1 MWSSN
6 RLVRVLFA
14 LLVIW
19 SLWIGLTL
27 VTNDRRDGL
36 VMARIKRNLS
46 ASAVVSGRVLANES
60 VVDFSPRSK
69 RFVMAAS
76 YWEKMTMGTT
86 NLYSLLKF
94 AREWEAEVPLPF
106 MSGPWLNGWPA
117 QETTDVSYSVIYNT
131 TKMQRMLLEYNLT
144 RLVDFNQFYKIAL
157 EPSKRKKIFHIHIR
171 YFRKPIS
178 NHIARTNCHSIRHF
192 LKQAFK
198 NRSIT
203 CCKIEA
209 GIPTTPNDIATKCGF
224 KGLDEFVVIF
234 HEWHGITQPNP
245 KRLFRLFVPKKYF
258 NEYKPP
264 PMILPHSQYVIQN
277 ATHFLLNKL
286 GISRRGF
293 IAVHIRAEKLYLKRH
308 QTNDTQCML
317 DTINLAKTLAQA
329 NPDTAKILYF
339 TDNFGLW
346 YYKRLLDKENVEIT
360 RFNSSEINNEGFA
373 AQVEKRIMSE
383 AKLLVVSGG
392 GSFQETIIH
401 RYTMINRAPL
411 VFRVKQCMVNYI

>member
-1 MWSSN
+1 MVVA
-6 RLVRVLFA
+6 RKLVKAIFA
-14 LLVIW
+14 LLVTW
-19 SLWIGLTL
+19 SLGIGLTL
-27 VTNDRRDGL
+27 VTRG
-36 VMARIKRNLS
+36 KRP
-46 ASAVVSGRVLANES
+46 AVSRRVLAGS
-60 VVDFSPRSK
+60 RITSPLGVDLDLSPSSK
-69 RFVMAAS
+69 KFVLAVS
-76 YWEKMTMGTT
+76 YWEKMTMATI

-94 AREWEAEVPLPF
+94 AREWGAEVPLPF
-106 MSGPWLNGWPA
+106 ASGPNLNGWPRNKA
-117 QETTDVSYSVIYNT
+117 NDVSYSLIYNT
-131 TKMQRMLLEYNLT
+131 TKIQKILFEYNLA
-144 RLVDFNQFYKIAL
+144 RLVDFDQFYKTAL
-157 EPSKRKKIFHIHIR
+157 KTKKRNSIFYIQIR
-171 YFRKPIS
+171 YKTKPRRR
-178 NHIARTNCHSIRHF
+178 HGGKTQCHGHKIRLS
-192 LKQAFK
+192 LKLLK
-198 NRSIT
+198 HHSVT
-203 CCKIEA
+203 CCTIEA
-209 GIPTTPNDIATKCGF
+209 GIPTTPDDIATICGF
-224 KGLDEFVVIF
+224 KDLDEFVVIF
-234 HEWHGITQPNP
+234 HDWCGITQPNP
-245 KRLFRLFVPKKYF
+245 KRLFRLFVPEEYF
-258 NEYKPP
+258 NKYKRP

-411 VFRVKQCMVNYI
+411 VFRVEQCMALY